1 MNLKCLSSGSE
12 GNCYLL
18 SDGNETLILDC
29 GILVK
34 EIKKGLNFDLSK
46 VVGAIVTHSHQDH
59 SLSAEALANMGI
71 DVWQP
76 YLQEEKVQRRY
87 FGGFAV
93 RCFDVPHDG
102 VSCRGFLIEFPSG
115 QKLLYATDFE
125 YIGYNFKKWKINH
138 LLIECNYQ
146 KKYVE
151 QAAHNRSHVL
161 RGHAELETT
170 IGIIKANATDRIE
183 TVILCHLSKGNSN
196 PSECIAEVKKFVNEW
211 VFVDYARKGF
221 EVDLKDSYEC
231 PF

>member
-1 MNLKCLSSGSE
+1 MKLKCLSSGSE

-18 SDGNETLILDC
+18 SNGNETLILDC
-29 GILVK
+29 GISVK
-34 EIKKGLNFDLSK
+34 EIKKGLNFDLSN

-59 SLSAEALANMGI
+59 SLSAEALENMGI

-76 YLQEEKVQRRY
+76 YLEEEKVKRRY
-87 FGGFAV
+87 FGGFMV

-102 VSCRGFLIEFPSG
+102 VPCRGFLIEFSSG

-151 QAAHNRSHVL
+151 QSAQNRSHVL
-161 RGHAELETT
+161 CGHAELDTT
-170 IGIIKANATDRIE
+170 IGIIKANTTYSLE
-183 TVILCHLSKGNSN
+183 TVVLCHLSKGNSN
-196 PSECIAEVKKFVNEW
+196 PSECISEVQKAVNKG
-211 VFVDYARKGF
+211 VIVDYARKGF
-221 EVDLKDSYEC
+221 DIELKDSCEC

>member
-1 MNLKCLSSGSE
+1 MKLKCLSSGSE
-12 GNCYLL
+12 GNCYFL
-18 SDGNETLILDC
+18 SDGNETLVLDC
-29 GILVK
+29 GISAK

-59 SLSAEALANMGI
+59 SLSAEALENMGI

-76 YLQEEKVQRRY
+76 YLEEEKVQRRY
-87 FGGFAV
+87 FGGFMV

-102 VSCRGFLIEFPSG
+102 VPCRGFLIDCPNG
-115 QKLLYATDFE
+115 QKVLYATDFE
-125 YIGYNFKKWKINH
+125 YIGYSFKKWKIHH
-138 LLIECNYQ
+138 LLVECNYQ

-151 QAAHNRSHVL
+151 QSAQNRSHVL
-161 RGHAELETT
+161 RGHAELDTT
-170 IGIIKANATDRIE
+170 IGIIKANTTDSLE

-196 PSECIAEVKKFVNEW
+196 PSECIAEAQKVANSG

-221 EVDLKDSYEC
+221 EVELKDSYEC